1 MKAKKRMALL
11 LAVVM
16 ILGLAA
22 CGSKKPAE
30 NPNATRIFTDSTGRE
45 VEVPAKI
52 DKVALSGQAGGRFQ
66 RMEQGCAGISGR
78 KIL

>member
-22 CGSKKPAE
+22 CGSKKPAA
-30 NPNATRIFTDSTGRE
+30 NPNAARIFTGSQRPPGTDRP
-45 VEVPAKI
+45 VRPV
-52 DKVALSGQAGGRFQ
+52 SGQAGGRFQ